1 MKQIVLFSGTL
12 TVTVAGTAYE
22 FTSDPEELIATLSIT
37 SHDRTSANE
46 TINIYITSSDGVST
60 WDIVAFPQIATTGAK
75 IYTARV
81 NTRLLGQNVTTATP
95 GTAAV
100 DPACLKTDT
109 ASADEGIK
117 TLTAGMVRHGPI
129 GNRIAYVAAC
139 AGTTPI
145 TVCSIRISM
154 R

>member
-1 MKQIVLFSGTL
+1 MQQITLFSGTL
-12 TVTVAGTAYE
+12 TVTVSGTAYE
-22 FTSDPEELIATLSIT
+22 FTMDPEELIATLSIT
-37 SHDRTSANE
+37 SHDRTTGNE
-46 TINIYITSSDGVST
+46 TTNIYLTSSDGVST
-60 WDIVAFPQIATTGAK
+60 WDIVAFPQIASTGAK

-81 NTRLLGQNVTTATP
+81 NTRLLGQNVTSAAP
-95 GTAAV
+95 GVAAV

-109 ASADEGIK
+109 ASTNEGIK

-129 GNRIAYVAAC
+129 GNRIGYVAVC

-145 TVCSIRISM
+145 TVCSITISM